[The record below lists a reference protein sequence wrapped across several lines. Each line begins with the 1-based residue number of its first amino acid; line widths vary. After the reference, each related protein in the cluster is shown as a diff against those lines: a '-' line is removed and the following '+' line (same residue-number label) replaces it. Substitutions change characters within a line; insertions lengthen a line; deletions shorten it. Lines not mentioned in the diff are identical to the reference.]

1 MKEIKKN
8 NKGFTLVELLV
19 VLVILT
25 VIMAIAIPSIT
36 STLER
41 SKEKERNSKIKLIE
55 SAAEIY
61 VDKNKNIFPNGGR
74 VSVQTLV
81 NEGELTPE
89 EAKDPSTNKTI
100 AGCVIFTSNSS
111 TGTYSDS
118 ETDCTGAK

>member
-1 MKEIKKN
+1 MKEKEIKKN

-41 SKEKERNSKIKLIE
+41 SKEKEKNSKIKLIE

-61 VDKNKNIFPNGGR
+61 VDKNKNNFPSDGK
-74 VSVQTLV
+74 VLVQTLV
-81 NEGELTPE
+81 KNGELTSE
-89 EAKDPSTNKTI
+89 EVKDPFTNAPI
-100 AGCVIFTSNSS
+100 EGCVIFTGSSS
-111 TGTYSDS
+111 TGTYSKD
-118 ETDCTGAK
+118 DCKEAK